1 MASGDMEK
9 QQGMKTMPCS
19 QCGVPLNI
27 SGILPHTLVE
37 CSRCHAFTRTSSV
50 LGRYHITSTLGIGGM
65 SLVYRA
71 KDDMLGRDVALKVL
85 NQVYS
90 SQPDRVKMFEHE
102 AEVMARVSHP
112 NVVTIYSVGDS
123 DGCFYIAMEL
133 VEGSNLD
140 ALVNK
145 DGKLDETA
153 GLQIALEI
161 AEGLRA
167 GFEAGVLHRDM
178 KPANVLLNMKGEA
191 QIVDFGLSLLAGDQ
205 STEAEIWVTPQYAPP
220 ETLQRL
226 PEDFRSDIYAFGA
239 TMYQIFSG
247 YTSIDVKDIS
257 ISKLLEAKQQVRPL
271 GEVDSTLSEKT
282 CRIVDHCLQ
291 YNPEARYES
300 YDLLISD
307 IKEALFALKNNTS
320 QSWRE
325 AHFRRRRK
333 QKRSYAAYIIGGGIF
348 VLGGILFFVG
358 NHSQPKVPSVT
369 KPESSAKVVENAAD
383 VLRQDQKKM
392 AEAYL
397 AARSFFEKKNYDE
410 AARLFSEVLSS
421 SAAPDATAAWA
432 SLEAYICYMLLGED
446 AKGRDVLDEALKRFG
461 QASQEESVSKLMK
474 LVELARSDALID
486 WETCH
491 SFGSSFSP
499 VYFMSGYRA
508 WAAGKEEL
516 AKKCFQF
523 STQKGGEWERYLE
536 SFGKDC
542 LQDMEALKQ
551 ITQLP
556 QYTSAQARRKI
567 EALSQAVFKGG
578 YVPIFLAKSSN
589 EDLKPLVESL
599 REQEIRMQAELVY
612 RKKDPMWMQAQQLL
626 KNGEYEAATS
636 FLIEAEKNGF
646 ESNRP
651 VFDSLAKTSGMA
663 QGFIDGIATYL
674 LSLGADKELTAREGG
689 KTLVLCDIQ
698 AGAPVYKIGGRTVQ
712 GKWNDISPQ
721 ALAALYKESKKA
733 MSAVAEEKKRFRDE
747 RALNF
752 FLLNGCM
759 AEGAEMEKSLR
770 AGNPDFYSKWNKVQ
784 NNVRLIL
791 GL

>member
-1 MASGDMEK
+1 
-9 QQGMKTMPCS
+9 MKTMPCS

-37 CSRCHAFTRTSSV
+37 CSQCHAFTRTSSV
-50 LGRYHITSTLGIGGM
+50 LGRYHITSALGIGGM

-123 DGCFYIAMEL
+123 EGCFYIAMEL

-145 DGKLDETA
+145 DGKLDELA
-153 GLQIALEI
+153 GLKIGLEI

-220 ETLQRL
+220 ETLERL

-257 ISKLLEAKQQVRPL
+257 ISKLLEAKQHVRAL
-271 GEVDSTLSEKT
+271 GEVDSSLSEKT
-282 CRIVDHCLQ
+282 CLIVDQCLQ
-291 YNPEARYES
+291 YDPEARYES

-307 IKEALFALKNNTS
+307 LKEALSALKNETS
-320 QSWRE
+320 QTWRE

-333 QKRSYAAYIIGGGIF
+333 QRRSYAAYLIGGGVF

-358 NHSQPKVPSVT
+358 NHSQPEASSESKS
-369 KPESSAKVVENAAD
+369 ESSSTLVESSPD
-383 VLRQDQKKM
+383 VLRQEQKKM

-397 AARSFFEKKNYDE
+397 AARHAFEMKNYDE
-410 AARLFSEVLSS
+410 SARLFSEVLSS
-421 SAAPDATAAWA
+421 RAAPDATAAWA
-432 SLEAYICYMLLGED
+432 SLEAYICYMLLGEA

-461 QASQEESVSKLMK
+461 QNSQEESVSKLMK
-474 LVELARSDALID
+474 LVELARSESLID
-486 WETCH
+486 WETCN
-491 SFGSSFSP
+491 SFGDSFFP
-499 VYFMSGYRA
+499 VYFMAGYRA
-508 WAAGKEEL
+508 WAAGEEDL

-523 STQKGGEWERYLE
+523 STQKGGEWESYLE
-536 SFGKDC
+536 VFGKEC
-542 LQDMEALKQ
+542 LQDMATLKK

-556 QYTSAQARRKI
+556 HYTSAQSRHKMD
-567 EALSQAVFKGG
+567 LFSKAVFNGG
-578 YVPIFLAKSSN
+578 YVPIYLAKSKKEELNSQ
-589 EDLKPLVESL
+589 VETQ
-599 REQEIRMQAELVY
+599 REQEVRMEAELVY
-612 RKKDPMWMQAQQLL
+612 RKKDPMWGRAQLLL
-626 KNGEYEAATS
+626 KNGKLDEATA
-636 FLIEAEKNGF
+636 FLMDAAQTGY

-651 VFDSLAKTSGMA
+651 VFTSLVNTSQMA
-663 QGFIDGIATYL
+663 QGFIDGIAAYV
-674 LSLGADKELTAREGG
+674 LSLGSDREVEARGDG

-698 AGAPVYKIGGRTVQ
+698 AGNPVFKSGEKLQ
-712 GKWNDISPQ
+712 HGKWSDISPK
-721 ALAALYKESKKA
+721 ALASLYKESKKA
-733 MSAVAEEKKRFRDE
+733 MSALSEEKKRFRDE

-770 AGNPDFYSKWNKVQ
+770 TNDPDFYSKWNKTQ

>member
-1 MASGDMEK
+1 MEK

-90 SQPDRVKMFEHE
+90 SQPERVKMFERE

-123 DGCFYIAMEL
+123 EDCFYIAMEL

-161 AEGLRA
+161 AQGLRA

-226 PEDFRSDIYAFGA
+226 SEDFRSDIYALGA
-239 TMYQIFSG
+239 TMYQIFTG

-257 ISKLLEAKQQVRPL
+257 ISKLLEAKQHVRPI
-271 GEVDSTLSEKT
+271 GEVDSSLSEKT
-282 CRIVDHCLQ
+282 CLIVDRCMQ
-291 YNPEARYES
+291 YNPKDRYES

-307 IKEALFALKNNTS
+307 IKEALYALKNNASLT
-320 QSWRE
+320 WRE
-325 AHFRRRRK
+325 AHFRRRRR
-333 QKRSYAAYIIGGGIF
+333 QNRSYISYFIGGGIF

-358 NHSQPKVPSVT
+358 NHSKPKDTSET
-369 KPESSAKVVENAAD
+369 KPEPSSTIVENSAD
-383 VLRQDQKKM
+383 VLRQEQKKM

-397 AARSFFEKKNYDE
+397 SARNSFEMKNYDE
-410 AARLFSEVLSS
+410 AANLFSEVLRSQ
-421 SAAPDATAAWA
+421 AAPHATAAWA

-446 AKGRDVLDEALKRFG
+446 EKGRDVLGEALKRFG
-461 QASQEESVSKLMK
+461 QNSQEESVSKLMK

-486 WETCH
+486 WETCN
-491 SFGSSFSP
+491 SFGSSFSS
-499 VYFMSGYRA
+499 VYFMVGYRA
-508 WAAGKEEL
+508 WAAGEEEL

-536 SFGKDC
+536 SFGKEC
-542 LQDMEALKQ
+542 LQDMAALKQ
-551 ITQLP
+551 ISQLP
-556 QYTSAQARRKI
+556 VYTSAQARRKI
-567 EALSQAVFKGG
+567 ETLSQAVFKGG
-578 YVPIFLAKSSN
+578 YVPIFLAKSRK
-589 EDLKPLVESL
+589 EDLKSLLESL
-599 REQEIRMQAELVY
+599 REHEIRMEAELVY
-612 RKKDPMWMQAQQLL
+612 RKKDIMWMPIQRLL
-626 KNGEYEAATS
+626 TNGEYEAATA
-636 FLIEAEKNGF
+636 FLIEAGKTGF

-651 VFDSLAKTSGMA
+651 VFDSLAHTSRMA

-674 LSLGADKELTAREGG
+674 LSLGTDRELIAQEGG

-698 AGAPVYKIGGRTVQ
+698 AGVPIYKIGGKSEK
-712 GKWNDISPQ
+712 GKWSDISPK

-733 MSAVAEEKKRFRDE
+733 MSAVSEEKKRFRDE

-752 FLLNGCM
+752 FFLNGCM
-759 AEGAEMEKSLR
+759 DEATEIEKSLR
-770 AGNPDFYSKWNKVQ
+770 AGNPDFYSKWNKTQ